1 MTTLTL
7 KKSMRP
13 ALSDLLS
20 DLFPLF
26 NAANPDTLTSLLSA
40 ATELTYPA
48 GRTVLME
55 DSWGNAIY
63 LIVAGWIKVRHDTS
77 GEYVT
82 LAVLGKGDFF
92 GEMAILDES
101 PRSTDVVALSP
112 VKLLSVP
119 AQHFI
124 DTLFQDP
131 QLHHR
136 MLQLMVQRLRHT
148 NSHFQR
154 RHKPPAVKLANTLI
168 ALVDAYG
175 EKQGDVPTMINL
187 SADDLAAVADISKD
201 DTAKIMDKLREKNWI
216 TTSSDGQ
223 KLHLKEFNHL
233 IQLAHK

>member
-13 ALSDLLS
+13 DLLS
-20 DLFPLF
+20 DLFPMF

-40 ATELTYPA
+40 ASELTYPA

-63 LIVAGWIKVRHDTS
+63 LIVAGWIKVRHDS
-77 GEYVT
+77 GGDYVT

-112 VKLLSVP
+112 VKLLSIP

-124 DTLFQDP
+124 DTLFQDHH
-131 QLHHR
+131 LHHR
-136 MLQLMVQRLRHT
+136 MLQMMVQRLRYT

-154 RHKPPAVKLANTLI
+154 RHKPAAVKLAHTLI
-168 ALVDAYG
+168 ALAEAYG
-175 EKQGDVPTMINL
+175 ENKDASPEIFNL
-187 SADDLAAVADISKD
+187 ATDDLAAIADVPKED
-201 DTAKIMDKLREKNWI
+201 AVKIMEKLREKDWVVANGP
-216 TTSSDGQ
+216 SLQ
-223 KLHLKEFNHL
+223 LKGFNHL
-233 IQLAHK
+233 TQLSQK

>member
-13 ALSDLLS
+13 DLLS

-40 ATELTYPA
+40 ANELVYPA

-63 LIVAGWIKVRHDTS
+63 LIVAGWIKVRHDT
-77 GEYVT
+77 GNGYVT

-112 VKLLSVP
+112 VKLLSIP

-124 DTLFQDP
+124 DTLFQDHH
-131 QLHHR
+131 LHHR
-136 MLQLMVQRLRHT
+136 MLQMMVQRLRHT
-148 NSHFQR
+148 NSHFQLR
-154 RHKPPAVKLANTLI
+154 RKPSAVKLAHTLMTLANT
-168 ALVDAYG
+168 YG
-175 EKQGDVPTMINL
+175 DNQDTIPEIVNL
-187 SADDLAAVADISKD
+187 AIEDLAAVADIPKD
-201 DTAKIMDKLREKNWI
+201 DAAKIMEKLQEKDWI
-216 TTSSDGQ
+216 VISHNGQ
-223 KLHLKEFNHL
+223 TMQLKGFNHL
-233 IQLAHK
+233 TQLAQK

>member
-13 ALSDLLS
+13 DLLS

-40 ATELTYPA
+40 ANELTYPA

-63 LIVAGWIKVRHDTS
+63 LIVAGWIKVRHDT
-77 GEYVT
+77 GGGYVT

-101 PRSTDVVALSP
+101 PRSTDVVALST
-112 VKLLSVP
+112 VRLVSIP
-119 AQHFI
+119 ANQFI
-124 DTLFQDP
+124 ETLFQDS

-136 MLQLMVQRLRHT
+136 MLQLMVQRLRQT
-148 NSHFQR
+148 NGRFQL
-154 RHKPPAVKLANTLI
+154 RHKPPAVKLAYTLQALGKAYGTGSAPEIFNIAAEDLSAIADVGKDDVVKIMEKLTEKGWINPDESKNTLSLPGI
-168 ALVDAYG
+168 
-175 EKQGDVPTMINL
+175 K
-187 SADDLAAVADISKD
+187 
-201 DTAKIMDKLREKNWI
+201 
-216 TTSSDGQ
+216 
-223 KLHLKEFNHL
+223 HL
-233 IQLAHK
+233 IQLSKKV

>member
-13 ALSDLLS
+13 DLLS

-26 NAANPDTLTSLLSA
+26 NAANPDTLASLLSA

-63 LIVAGWIKVRHDTS
+63 LIVAGWIKVRHDTGS
-77 GEYVT
+77 GYVT

-112 VKLLSVP
+112 VQLLSVP

-124 DTLFQDP
+124 DILFQDP

-136 MLQLMVQRLRHT
+136 MLQMMVQRLRLT

-154 RHKPPAVKLANTLI
+154 RRKPPAVKLAHTLT
-168 ALVDAYG
+168 ALAETYG
-175 EKQGDVPTMINL
+175 DSEGAMPEIFDLAI
-187 SADDLAAVADISKD
+187 DDLAAIADIPKD
-201 DTAKIMDKLREKNWI
+201 DAAKIMEKLREKEWVV
-216 TTSSDGQ
+216 TSQNGQ
-223 KLHLKEFNHL
+223 TLQLKGFSHL
-233 IQLAHK
+233 IQLAQK

>member
-1 MTTLTL
+1 
-7 KKSMRP
+7 MRP
-13 ALSDLLS
+13 DVLS

-26 NAANPDTLTSLLSA
+26 NAANPDTLTRLFSA

-63 LIVAGWIKVRHDTS
+63 LIVAGWIKVRHDT
-77 GEYVT
+77 GGGYVT

-101 PRSTDVVALSP
+101 PRSTDVVALSS
-112 VKLLSVP
+112 VKLLSIP

-124 DTLFQDP
+124 DTLFQDS

-136 MLQLMVQRLRHT
+136 MLQMMVQRLRHT

-154 RHKPPAVKLANTLI
+154 RQKPPAVKLAHTLT
-168 ALVDAYG
+168 ALADAYG
-175 EKQGDVPTMINL
+175 EHKDAIPEIFNL
-187 SADDLAAVADISKD
+187 AMDDLAAIADIPKD
-201 DTAKIMDKLREKNWI
+201 DATKIMEKLQEKDWVSPSPN
-216 TTSSDGQ
+216 GQ
-223 KLHLKEFNHL
+223 TLQLKGFNHL
-233 IQLAHK
+233 IQLAQK

>member
-1 MTTLTL
+1 MTTLINL

-13 ALSDLLS
+13 DLLS
-20 DLFPLF
+20 ELFPLF
-26 NAANPDTLTSLLSA
+26 NAANPETLTGLLSA

-63 LIVAGWIKVRHDTS
+63 LIVAGWIKVRHDT
-77 GEYVT
+77 GGDYVT

-124 DTLFQDP
+124 DTLFQDHH
-131 QLHHR
+131 LHHR

-148 NSHFQR
+148 NGHFQR
-154 RHKPPAVKLANTLI
+154 RRKPTAVKLANTLTFL
-168 ALVDAYG
+168 AETYG
-175 EKQGDVPTMINL
+175 ENTDTIPEIFNL
-187 SADDLAAVADISKD
+187 AVDDLAAIADIPKD
-201 DTAKIMDKLREKNWI
+201 DAAKIMEKLREKEWI
-216 TTSSDGQ
+216 VTSQDGQ
-223 KLHLKEFNHL
+223 TLQLKGFNHL
-233 IQLAHK
+233 IQLAQK